1 MKKMGPGNEMDP
13 RRNEERVP
21 GNEMD
26 PRRNEERVPGNEMD
40 PRRNEEGPR
49 DLKGPKEVMNL
60 KRRKNNARM

>member
-1 MKKMGPGNEMDP
+1 MKKMG
-13 RRNEERVP
+13 P